1 MIKYSDS
8 LLIILT
14 VALVTIII
22 RFLPFVLFPEGK
34 KPPKVITYLSNV
46 LPCAVIG
53 MLVIYC
59 LKDITPLTYPYAIP
73 EGIAIIIVVASYV
86 WKRNTLVSI
95 LLGTLCYMIIIQG
108 VF

>member
-73 EGIAIIIVVASYV
+73 ECIAIIIVVASYV

-95 LLGTLCYMIIIQG
+95 LLGTLCYMILIQG